1 MENIGYTTELTS
13 TERSTKWG
21 GREQIAKELT
31 TTKTQ
36 ERIQLWSQRDAGIHN
51 FSLKWSVCAYF
62 EGNQVCWKTTVSN
75 ITIVS
80 MAPRKLFQRLC
91 CTPCQKWA
99 QLQSYLRTTPCVWSS
114 KNNGV
119 YSFLQSRHLR
129 EKVTFF
135 HPVAI
140 QELQNVQMHSKKK
153 KKIWLQLYTYELGLW
168 RYI

>member
-1 MENIGYTTELTS
+1 MGYTTELTS
-13 TERSTKWG
+13 TEPSIKWWA
-21 GREQIAKELT
+21 RQQLAEELKT
-31 TTKTQ
+31 DKTQ
-36 ERIQLWSQRDAGIHN
+36 EWTQLRSQRDAGIH
-51 FSLKWSVCAYF
+51 SLSWKWSVCAYF
-62 EGNQVCWKTTVSN
+62 EGHQVCWKTTASN
-75 ITIVS
+75 ITVVS
-80 MAPRKLFQRLC
+80 TGPWKLFQRLC

-99 QLQSYLRTTPCVWSS
+99 RLQRHLRTTPCVWSS

-140 QELQNVQMHSKKK
+140 QELQNVQMHSKE
-153 KKIWLQLYTYELGLW
+153 KKIWWQLYTYELGLW